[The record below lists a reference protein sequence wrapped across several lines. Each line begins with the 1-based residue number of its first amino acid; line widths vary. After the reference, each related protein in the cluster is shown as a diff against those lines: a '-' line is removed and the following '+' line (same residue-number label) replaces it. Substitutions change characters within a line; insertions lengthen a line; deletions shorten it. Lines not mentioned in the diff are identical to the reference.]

1 MLLWLAFIV
10 ILFEIWYVAAFVT
23 AYLRLNESRLL
34 LLVGQGLMIMLAFL
48 YIAYAARN
56 QLQVN
61 PLIALAPLLVA
72 MIALG
77 MWRVMATKLPRFHQS
92 YPRGFVDVLL
102 FRQPQATD
110 LKRRVRTK

>member
-1 MLLWLAFIV
+1 MLLWLAFMV
-10 ILFEIWYVAAFVT
+10 ILFEIWYVAAFIT

-34 LLVGQGLMIMLAFL
+34 LLVGQGLMILLAFL
-48 YIAYAARN
+48 YILYADRN

-72 MIALG
+72 MIAMGL
-77 MWRVMATKLPRFHQS
+77 WRVLAPKLPRFHQS

-102 FRQPQATD
+102 FRRPQLTN